1 MSLVVTDLW
10 RYPVKSCRGQRLASA
25 SVEPWGLAGDR
36 RWMIV
41 DLGGEVV
48 TAREH
53 PRLVLVTPVLAADGS
68 IRLTGPAMPDLTV
81 RVPLDGELVPVAVW
95 ESKLLATPAS
105 AAADAWLSQVAGEPV
120 RLVYLDD
127 PMRRRPDAA
136 YSRDGDR
143 VSFADGYP
151 LLLAVESS
159 LGVLNELI
167 AAGPL
172 ASEGPLPMRRF
183 RPNVVVAG
191 ASPWAEDGWRR
202 LRIGDVVFRS
212 VKGCGRCVLTTID
225 PDTAV
230 QGKEPIATLA
240 RCRRWDGKVWFGVNL
255 IPDWPQYGGTASAT
269 GPVGAITVGDPV
281 QVLEQA
287 DHPDG
292 PLR

>member
-1 MSLVVTDLW
+1 MSLVVTDLY
-10 RYPVKSCRGQRLASA
+10 RYPVKSCRGERLATA

-41 DLGGEVV
+41 DPGGDVV

-81 RVPLDGELVPVAVW
+81 RIPLDGELVPVTVW
-95 ESKLLATPAS
+95 ESKLLATLAS
-105 AAADAWLSQVAGEPV
+105 EAADAWLSAVVGEPV

-127 PMRRRPDAA
+127 PMRRRPDPG
-136 YSRDGDR
+136 YSRDSDR

-151 LLLAVESS
+151 LLLTVDSS
-159 LGVLNELI
+159 LGALNELI
-167 AAGPL
+167 AEGPL

-183 RPNVVVAG
+183 RPSVVVAG

-230 QGKEPIATLA
+230 KGKEPIATLA

-255 IPDWPQYGGTASAT
+255 IPDPPRPGGAAAT
-269 GPVGAITVGDPV
+269 EPVGDITVGSPV
-281 QVLEQA
+281 QILEQV
-287 DHPDG
+287 DHPNG